1 MSDDNNITSSAPAKR
16 QRIKLASEKNQE
28 EFTNKMRDIAI
39 KEKEK
44 NVENAAIGAGVSYM
58 NLEKFPIAPEAIS
71 MIDKN
76 IAAEIK
82 ALCFYFVNKEIRVGA
97 VDPTNPKLLE
107 IIQDLE
113 SGGYGQVKLF
123 LISEHSFECGFK
135 LYAAVP
141 EIREV
146 KMGVK
151 IEGEDL
157 EKFKAKFRDI
167 KELAQKIH
175 TISMTDLITFLIATA
190 VDARASDIHIE
201 AEEADVKIRFRI
213 DGILYDIVSLSR
225 ETWPKIISRVKL
237 LSRLKLNVT
246 DQPQD
251 GRFEIYSAKDKM
263 DVRVSTIPT
272 QYGESV
278 VMRILMSTAVG
289 ISFEALGLRG
299 KAFADLEKEIKRP
312 NGMIITTGP
321 TGSGKTTTLYSIL
334 LKLNDPGVKIITL
347 EDPIEYQL
355 KGINQSQVDTGR
367 GQTFATSLRSVVRQ
381 DPDIV
386 MVGELRDIETSE
398 TAIQASLTG
407 HLVLSTIHT
416 NSAAGTIPRFLSM
429 GVKPFLLAPALNVM
443 IGQRLVRRICE
454 KCKEEVEIDNRT
466 MSEVTKLLS
475 TVTPESGEAHR
486 LKDLDKL
493 KFYHGRG
500 CEECQGLG
508 YRGRIG
514 IYEIMAMNEE
524 IEKLILTGE
533 VSEYQMQEI
542 AVKNG
547 MITMVQDGLLKAID
561 GLTTVDEVFRVAD

>member
-1 MSDDNNITSSAPAKR
+1 
-16 QRIKLASEKNQE
+16 
-28 EFTNKMRDIAI
+28 
-39 KEKEK
+39 
-44 NVENAAIGAGVSYM
+44 
-58 NLEKFPIAPEAIS
+58 
-71 MIDKN
+71 
-76 IAAEIK
+76 
-82 ALCFYFVNKEIRVGA
+82 
-97 VDPTNPKLLE
+97 
-107 IIQDLE
+107 
-113 SGGYGQVKLF
+113 
-123 LISEHSFECGFK
+123 
-135 LYAAVP
+135 
-141 EIREV
+141 
-146 KMGVK
+146 
-151 IEGEDL
+151 
-157 EKFKAKFRDI
+157 
-167 KELAQKIH
+167 
-175 TISMTDLITFLIATA
+175 MTDLITFLIATA